1 MKNFTMMLLTAAVAV
16 PLTFAADAPKDAK
29 TTTPATPAPATK
41 VVKKHKKHNS
51 TTAAAAKPVATD
63 AKPAK

>member
-41 VVKKHKKHNS
+41 VVKKHKKHTS
-51 TTAAAAKPVATD
+51 TTAAAAWPSG
-63 AKPAK
+63 

>member
-41 VVKKHKKHNS
+41 VVKKHKKHTS

-63 AKPAK
+63 AKPVK

>member
-1 MKNFTMMLLTAAVAV
+1 MKKVTMMLLTAAVAV

-29 TTTPATPAPATK
+29 TATPATPAPATK

-51 TTAAAAKPVATD
+51 TATAATKPAATDTKPV
-63 AKPAK
+63 K